1 MLSLSVPSKIDLP
14 LERLVAEAALERFV
28 ACVLAHVRDQI
39 AALGERL
46 AADHAFVRL
55 LAWNRIFSR
64 VREREENWR
73 EFLEIY

>member
-1 MLSLSVPSKIDLP
+1 MLSLSVPSKIDFP

-46 AADHAFVRL
+46 AADHAFVRF
-55 LAWNRIFSR
+55 LAWNKKFLN
-64 VREREENWR
+64 VRKRKIELN
-73 EFLEIY
+73 

>member
-55 LAWNRIFSR
+55 LAGMNIS
-64 VREREENWR
+64 V
-73 EFLEIY
+73 FLHI